1 MNKEILKK
9 LSYGVYAIG
18 TMDGERPTGCIAN
31 SVMQITSSPMT
42 LAVSMNHDNY
52 THDCMEKNETFSISV
67 LSEHTDPSVIGTL
80 GFQSGKDVNKFDT
93 LAYDMIEDLPVIK
106 DSCGY
111 LICKIIGKLETTTH
125 TIFLAEI
132 IEGNLCDEDKE
143 MTYAYYHQVIKGSS
157 PKNAPTYIEETNEEL
172 LEKTFYVCP
181 ICKYEYNG
189 EIPFEELPEDW
200 VCPICLQ
207 PKSAFLKKE

>member
-9 LSYGVYAIG
+9 LSYGVYGIG
-18 TMDGERPTGCIAN
+18 TMDGDRPTGCIAN

-52 THDCMEKNETFSISV
+52 THDCMEKKGVFSVSI
-67 LSEHTDPSVIGTL
+67 LSENTPPSVIGTL
-80 GFQSGKDVNKFDT
+80 GFQSGKEVNKFDT
-93 LAYDMIEDLPVIK
+93 VTYKMMYNVPVVIE
-106 DSCGY
+106 SCGY
-111 LICKIIGKLETTTH
+111 LICKIIGKLEASTH

-132 IEGNLCDEDKE
+132 MDGDVFENKKE

-157 PKNAPTYIEETNEEL
+157 PKNAPTYIEEKKEDKNVV
-172 LEKTFYVCP
+172 YVCP
-181 ICKYEYNG
+181 ICGYEYTG
-189 EIPFEELPEDW
+189 EISFEELAEDW

-207 PKSAFLKKE
+207 PKSEFKKKD